1 MLVDWKDFSLE
12 KKTIGSA
19 KGGKVLTFVK
29 PWLKIYLT
37 LDEFLTF
44 DMRGAGA
51 EWDDVCPY

>member
-1 MLVDWKDFSLE
+1 ME